1 MSRLSIADINAELD
15 IEYFLQRESL
25 AYRETRGVSGT
36 QLNIKSCPNPVCRD
50 GRWRTYFGIETGR
63 GNCFVC
69 SKSYNAVGFIHDY
82 FDHGDNDWGQTFREC
97 EEIMREQGWR
107 PKRQAVAAVDHGDV
121 KLPVS
126 EPLPLETGE
135 NLAYLETR
143 GFGPDI
149 CKYFNLR
156 WCEYGWW
163 MFKTP
168 EGETKMQNFGD
179 RIIIPV
185 FDLDGSLKTFQGRDL
200 LPGLSEEQKAL
211 GMQERQKYLF
221 PMELPGTGRYLL
233 NGQNVLATDHVVMG
247 EGVFD
252 VAATKLAYDE
262 DPALRH
268 IVPIGSFG
276 KHLSYGNAQGD
287 DQLGRFIILR
297 TRGVKIITI
306 MWDGGEKE
314 LIAAL
319 NAAKM
324 LTGIGFTVRI
334 ALLPFEKDPNEV
346 TGDVVR
352 KAHYEAKVWTP
363 KLDIM
368 WRMKN
373 PYTPARKAKEAALAA
388 AA

>member
-1 MSRLSIADINAELD
+1 MSRLSIAEINAELD
-15 IEYFLQRESL
+15 IEYFLERESV
-25 AYRETRGVSGT
+25 AFRETRGVSGI
-36 QLNIKSCPNPVCRD
+36 QLNIKTCPNPVCRD
-50 GRWRTYFGIETGR
+50 SRWRTYFGVETGR

-69 SKSYNAVGFIHDY
+69 SKSYNVVGFIHDY
-82 FDHGDNDWGQTFREC
+82 FDHGDSDWSQTFREC

-107 PKRQAVAAVDHGDV
+107 PKRTAVAAIDHGEV
-121 KLPVS
+121 RLPVS
-126 EPLPLETGE
+126 EPLPLATGE
-135 NLAYLETR
+135 NLVYLESR
-143 GFGPDI
+143 GFGADI

-163 MFKTP
+163 MFKNA
-168 EGETKMQNFGD
+168 EGETKTQSFGD

-200 LPGLSEEQKAL
+200 LPGLTEEQKAL

-287 DQLGRFIILR
+287 DQLGRFIILKA
-297 TRGVKIITI
+297 RGVKIITI

-314 LIAAL
+314 LVAAL

-324 LTGIGFTVRI
+324 LTGLGFTVRI

-352 KAHYEAKVWTP
+352 RAHYEARVWSP
-363 KLDIM
+363 KLDIQ
-368 WRMKN
+368 WRLKN
-373 PYTPARKAKEAALAA
+373 PYTPARKAKQAALAA